1 MGRRRTAW
9 WRTRTR
15 TWTRAQ
21 GGRRP
26 VAVGGV
32 VRRRVVVLT
41 AALCATVA
49 LTGRPAIAAG
59 SPGAYGYGQ
68 GDRVVDGATGTGD
81 AVALKAGGAYRSSL
95 PKGAKV
101 YYGIDLDATSNA
113 YVSVTAVPPAGTTV
127 AATDGIRVSMQNA
140 SGTACTHRSATFGAS
155 RSPHPVAAWAAREA
169 GKALCKGGGTYYV
182 VVERVDASGSSSDT
196 WGLELTAASEPPP
209 AQAGTTEAPQ
219 VWDSASPETVTGEAR
234 RRAGGSGF
242 AGATAV
248 GQGVWRDD
256 VRPGGTLFYKVPVD
270 WGQQLSVTAGLGGSD
285 GGSGYVTRAL
295 DLALYNPVRGSVDE
309 AGLGYRGS
317 ERSVALEPLPPVE
330 YRNRYSVVDHVNGMR
345 FAGSYYLVVHLSTEL
360 ADIFGQGPLPVTLR
374 VRVGGSAHAGPG
386 YAAKPEPANI
396 FEVTAQDRAATAAAA
411 TGGVGGGGDRSMK
424 VLAVAGIGAGS
435 VLLATLGVWTVS
447 ARRRDGGR
455 DRDRGRGRD
464 RASTA
469 AL

>member
-1 MGRRRTAW
+1 M
-9 WRTRTR
+9 
-15 TWTRAQ
+15 
-21 GGRRP
+21 
-26 VAVGGV
+26 
-32 VRRRVVVLT
+32 VLT
-41 AALCATVA
+41 AVLCATVA
-49 LTGRPAIAAG
+49 LTGRPATAAG
-59 SPGAYGYGQ
+59 SPAAYGYGRNDQ
-68 GDRVVDGATGTGD
+68 LVDGAAGTGD

-101 YYGIDLDATSNA
+101 YYGIGLDATSNA

-182 VVERVDASGSSSDT
+182 VVERVDASGSSSDS
-196 WGLELTAASEPPP
+196 WGLELTAVSEPPP
-209 AQAGTTEAPQ
+209 ARAGTTEAPQ
-219 VWDSASPETVTGEAR
+219 VWDSASPEAVTGEAR

-242 AGATAV
+242 AGAVAV
-248 GQGVWRDD
+248 GQGVWQDD

-270 WGQQLSVTAGLGGSD
+270 WGQQLSVTAELGGSD

-309 AGLGYRGS
+309 AGLGYRGD

-360 ADIFGQGPLPVTLR
+360 VDSFGEGPLPVTLR
-374 VRVGGSAHAGPG
+374 VRVAGSAHAGPG
-386 YAAKPEPANI
+386 YAAKAEPGNI
-396 FEVTAQDRAATAAAA
+396 FEVTAQDRAAAV
-411 TGGVGGGGDRSMK
+411 TGGAEEGTGGGGNRSMK
-424 VLAVAGIGAGS
+424 ALAVAGIGAGS

-455 DRDRGRGRD
+455 GRNRDGDRDRD